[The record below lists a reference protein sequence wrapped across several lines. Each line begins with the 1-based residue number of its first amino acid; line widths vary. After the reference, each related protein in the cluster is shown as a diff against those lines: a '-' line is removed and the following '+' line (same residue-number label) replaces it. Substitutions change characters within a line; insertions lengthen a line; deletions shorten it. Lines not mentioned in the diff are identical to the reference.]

1 MFTSSTG
8 AEDGSFVSSG
18 YRSVAHSD
26 ILEAPFVAPEQ
37 RDVFHVGPVNMKR
50 AWEKLEK
57 WTVFLGKIMEH
68 HLVEFETQ
76 TVLQGQRWV
85 TLPLCLFVKKE
96 NHLQA
101 EVFNGENGKTYEN
114 LVSWNGRECK

>member
-1 MFTSSTG
+1 MFTSSSG

-26 ILEAPFVAPEQ
+26 ILEAPFVVPEH
-37 RDVFHVGPVNMKR
+37 RDVFQVGPVNMHR
-50 AWEKLEK
+50 AWEE

-76 TVLQGQRWV
+76 TVLQGQR
-85 TLPLCLFVKKE
+85 
-96 NHLQA
+96 
-101 EVFNGENGKTYEN
+101 
-114 LVSWNGRECK
+114 